1 VRLGK
6 YIKAAVANKWNL
18 LFVAAGTVF
27 SFMTGRPDIALPLVA
42 AAELAYVGML
52 STHPR
57 FQRAVDAQEAK
68 ATRVTGGKHAEH
80 ALRRIR
86 RALPLASIDR
96 YEKLRQRCAELR
108 QIAADLRTTGGTKG
122 DRPLE
127 ALQLAGLD
135 RLLWIHLR
143 LLYTEHSLRRFL
155 EQTSDRTIRADI
167 DRLEAQLSSL
177 ADAGDNPRRQKAREA
192 IEDNLAT
199 SRARLDNLEKSREN
213 HELVQLEID
222 RLENKIRSL
231 SEMAVN
237 RQEPDFISHQ
247 VDSVATSML
256 ETERTMEDLD
266 FATAFTEADEAVP
279 ELLSR
284 RSLETE

>member
-1 VRLGK
+1 MRIGK
-6 YIKAAVANKWNL
+6 YIKAAFANKWNL
-18 LFVAAGTVF
+18 LFVAAGTAF
-27 SFMTGRPDIALPLVA
+27 SFLTGRPDIALPLMA
-42 AAELAYVGML
+42 AGEIAYLGLLA
-52 STHPR
+52 SHPK
-57 FQRAVDAQEAK
+57 FQRAVDAQDAK
-68 ATRVTGGKHAEH
+68 AQRATGDHVAER
-80 ALRRIR
+80 ALDRIR
-86 RALPLASIDR
+86 RALPPESIDR
-96 YEKLRQRCAELR
+96 YESLRARCVELR
-108 QIAADLRTTGGTKG
+108 QIASDLRTTGGPKTK
-122 DRPLE
+122 RPLE

-155 EQTSDRTIRADI
+155 EQTSDMMIRSDI
-167 DRLEAQLSSL
+167 DRLEEQLTSFG
-177 ADAGDNPRRQKAREA
+177 DAGDNPRRQKAHEA

-199 SRARLDNLEKSREN
+199 SRARLENLEKAREN
-213 HELVQLEID
+213 HELVVLEID

-256 ETERTMEDLD
+256 QTERTMEDLD
-266 FATAFTEADEAVP
+266 FATGLAEIDEAVP

-284 RSLETE
+284 RSLDTL